1 MAETEGKTPPGEARL
16 DSQKR
21 EKKKET
27 KKRERSLEREEKA
40 RKIQPKKKLV
50 DLYELTGMDPDPK
63 VRRRLRRKG
72 RRIAAKRKKSK
83 KKRSSSKGSSTGQST
98 TSSTAEEEEAQP
110 LSRRG
115 LFSETSVVRK
125 ISSELPGVLAAAW
138 MEECQQY
145 LLDSTGAR

>member
-72 RRIAAKRKKSK
+72 RRIAAKRKRA
-83 KKRSSSKGSSTGQST
+83 KRN
-98 TSSTAEEEEAQP
+98 EAPQRGAARGRA
-110 LSRRG
+110 LQAVRQRR
-115 LFSETSVVRK
+115 RK
-125 ISSELPGVLAAAW
+125 RNP
-138 MEECQQY
+138 
-145 LLDSTGAR
+145 